1 MPIRIEPG
9 LDDFH
14 HKSTLIVI
22 FTRFLNDNY
31 GQTPIGEKVS
41 TQKIGVWGRRAFRRA
56 Q

>member
-9 LDDFH
+9 LDDFP
-14 HKSTLIVI
+14 HKSTLIVT
-22 FTRFLNDNY
+22 FARDSDDNY

-41 TQKIGVWGRRAFRRA
+41 GQKIGVWGSRAFRRA